1 VCRGESATA
10 CPAAMSSNV
19 SSMASMSGAAE
30 APGIQPY
37 CRRVAIAI
45 AIEIEI
51 AEAVR
56 GMEMPAPS
64 TRLAVVGQCESQF
77 RGRTPPGSS
86 GGFCQPA
93 SKRLK
98 GGCRSR

>member
-1 VCRGESATA
+1 
-10 CPAAMSSNV
+10 MSSNV

-45 AIEIEI
+45 AIEIEIEI

-98 GGCRSR
+98 GGYRSR